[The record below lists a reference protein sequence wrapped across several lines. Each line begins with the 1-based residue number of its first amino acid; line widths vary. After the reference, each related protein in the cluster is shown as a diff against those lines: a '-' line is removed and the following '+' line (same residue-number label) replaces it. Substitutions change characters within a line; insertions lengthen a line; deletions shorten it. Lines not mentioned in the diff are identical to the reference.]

1 MCSKFIDPETAES
14 LLLNREAHN
23 APTNIVIADTPAE
36 EVEIAEN
43 MTYVAQV
50 LNDQDLA
57 EEHAVEERQDVE
69 KENGLGSHS
78 STKAMEEVVQEV
90 NKNSEI
96 ADLVEMRMA
105 TERDLEQVFN
115 SSVQDG

>member
-1 MCSKFIDPETAES
+1 M
-14 LLLNREAHN
+14 LLNREAHN
-23 APTNIVIADTPAE
+23 ATTNIAIADAPDE
-36 EVEIAEN
+36 EREIAEN

-69 KENGLGSHS
+69 EKELGLGSHS
-78 STKAMEEVVQEV
+78 STEAMKEVVQEV

-105 TERDLEQVFN
+105 TEKDLEQVFN